1 MIFLRWLLDAVIWF
15 WHGPPA
21 IVTEALI
28 PYPVAA
34 TCLDCEAVFDMRRQR
49 DCPGCGRGGWA
60 LLASFDKITK
70 KGKRKAVA
78 LSVVREAK
86 TPRLALR
93 VGGVK

>member
-1 MIFLRWLLDAVIWF
+1 MTVLRWLAEFVIWF

-34 TCLDCEAVFDMRRQR
+34 TCLDCDAVFDMRSRR

-78 LSVVREAK
+78 LSVVREAGK
-86 TPRLALR
+86 TVAGLR
-93 VGGVK
+93 SGGVK